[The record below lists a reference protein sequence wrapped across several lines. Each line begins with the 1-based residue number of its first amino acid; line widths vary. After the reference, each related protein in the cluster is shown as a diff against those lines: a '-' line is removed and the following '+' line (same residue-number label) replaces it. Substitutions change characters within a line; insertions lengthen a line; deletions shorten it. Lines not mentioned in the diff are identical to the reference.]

1 MPDDNSE
8 DEIFAHNKK
17 RAERAVKEVVIL
29 FAIIMIITFY
39 VMVTDH

>member
-1 MPDDNSE
+1 MPEEIDD
-8 DEIFAHNKK
+8 DEIHVQNRK

-29 FAIIMIITFY
+29 FAIIMAITFY